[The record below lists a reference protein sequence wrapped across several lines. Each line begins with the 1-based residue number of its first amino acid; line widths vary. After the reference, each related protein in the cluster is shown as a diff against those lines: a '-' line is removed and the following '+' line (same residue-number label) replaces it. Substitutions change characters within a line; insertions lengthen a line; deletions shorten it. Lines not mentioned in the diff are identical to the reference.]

1 MKNWNLIRLAF
12 VSLALLC
19 VYSACTSTD
28 NKTGSKEE
36 PIILKGL
43 YSFGPEIK
51 AFTTCEDVHEYWVID
66 SADNLESAYLDLGF
80 EKPYTPVY
88 IEVEGHLKKSDT
100 TQVNADYDSTLVVTK
115 VLKITKEIPEGP
127 CRQ

>member
-1 MKNWNLIRLAF
+1 MKNWNLIRLTF
-12 VSLALLC
+12 VSVLVLC
-19 VYSACTSTD
+19 FYNACTNAD
-28 NKTGSKEE
+28 NKEDGKKVSVV
-36 PIILKGL
+36 LKGL

-51 AFTTCEDVHEYWVID
+51 AFTTCEDVHEYWVLD
-66 SADNLESAYLDLGF
+66 STSNLESSYTNLGF

-88 IEVEGHLKKSDT
+88 IEVEGHLRKSDT

-115 VLKITKEIPEGP
+115 VLRITKDIPEGP